1 MPRVLYVRV
10 GNPKPTELSESSMSQ
25 DFLALLIVGPL
36 VMAGLVFVMHA
47 SGPKHLP
54 ARVAVLLL
62 VVAAL
67 STAWII
73 LTVPVDERFNS
84 RAGLFLLAIPPA
96 FAILTSN
103 HESTRKHPLLLFFT
117 APIGFYAGLLFALGL
132 AIGLSVSDT
141 L

>member
-1 MPRVLYVRV
+1 M
-10 GNPKPTELSESSMSQ
+10 GNPKPTERVIDQIDL
-25 DFLALLIVGPL
+25 LTLLIVGPL
-36 VMAGLVFVMHA
+36 VMVGLVLVMYA
-47 SGPKHLP
+47 RGPKHLP

-73 LTVPVDERFNS
+73 LTVPVDERLNS
-84 RAGLFLLAIPPA
+84 RVGVFLMAIPAA

-103 HESTRKHPLLLFFT
+103 HESTRKQPLLLFFT

-132 AIGLSVSDT
+132 AIGLGVIDS